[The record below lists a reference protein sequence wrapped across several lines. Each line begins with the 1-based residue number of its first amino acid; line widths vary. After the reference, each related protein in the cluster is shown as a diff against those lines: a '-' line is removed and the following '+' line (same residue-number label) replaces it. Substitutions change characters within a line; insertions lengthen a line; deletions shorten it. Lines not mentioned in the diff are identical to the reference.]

1 MVAAIVPWNGP
12 GLIGAY
18 KTRPALLAGCTVVL
32 KMPPEAPS
40 VGYIM
45 AEVADE
51 IGLPA
56 GVLNVVTADRAA
68 SDALVRD
75 PRVDKVSFTGSNAV
89 GRGIA
94 SICGE
99 RLARVTLE
107 LGGKSAAVILDDYD
121 VATAARTLANSARV
135 LSGQVCYSV
144 TRLIVDRPRQE
155 ELVGALAEA
164 FGGLR
169 VGDPFDPA
177 SEMGP
182 ADLRAAA
189 GPDRGLR
196 GQGAGAGRPPG
207 HRRRPPGR
215 AGPGLLP

>member
-1 MVAAIVPWNGP
+1 
-12 GLIGAY
+12 
-18 KTRPALLAGCTVVL
+18 
-32 KMPPEAPS
+32 MPPEAPS

-94 SICGE
+94 SICAD
-99 RLARVTLE
+99 RLARVILE
-107 LGGKSAAVILDDYD
+107 LGGKSAAVI
-121 VATAARTLANSARV
+121 RTS
-135 LSGQVCYSV
+135 
-144 TRLIVDRPRQE
+144 
-155 ELVGALAEA
+155 
-164 FGGLR
+164 
-169 VGDPFDPA
+169 
-177 SEMGP
+177 
-182 ADLRAAA
+182 A

-196 GQGAGAGRPPG
+196 GQGARAGRPPG
-207 HRRRPPGR
+207 HRRRPSGR
-215 AGPGLLP
+215 AGPRLLP